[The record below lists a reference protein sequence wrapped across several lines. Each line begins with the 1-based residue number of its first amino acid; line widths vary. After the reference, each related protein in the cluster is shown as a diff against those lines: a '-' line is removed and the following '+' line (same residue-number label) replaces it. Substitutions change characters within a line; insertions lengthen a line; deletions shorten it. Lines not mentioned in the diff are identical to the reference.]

1 MQSVGSFFGVTPES
15 LRWSHPAWDAA
26 SFQAACLNP
35 VPHLLR
41 VSAHLGAQDAVPHLG
56 TTTNP
61 SALDVLSA
69 LALAQAHNKGLKL
82 ELHGA
87 DCVHHT
93 LANLPKHLTTP
104 LVLQA
109 DLFDL
114 LDDPHSP
121 TSVSSPASFF
131 HIAARACPGA
141 VLCLNWQ
148 LSRTQDADGRL
159 ETGLLDQLAGL
170 LTGPQL
176 AQLGQA
182 YGVEFRTGN
191 RLAQEWGGILLLD
204 PLEHAPQPLASQH
217 LPDTSNVVSLAQYR
231 RAA

>member
-1 MQSVGSFFGVTPES
+1 MQSVGSFFGVSPEA
-15 LRWSHPAWDAA
+15 LRWSHPACDAA
-26 SFQAACLNP
+26 SFQAACHNP

-41 VSAHLGAQDAVPHLG
+41 VSAHLGTQDAVAHLG
-56 TTTNP
+56 TVTHP
-61 SALDVLSA
+61 SALDVVSA
-69 LALAQAHNKGLKL
+69 IALAQAHHKGLKL
-82 ELHGA
+82 DLHGA
-87 DCVHHT
+87 ACISHT
-93 LANLPKHLTTP
+93 LASLPTHLTTP

-114 LDDPHSP
+114 LDDPHGL
-121 TSVSSPASFF
+121 TPAGFF
-131 HIAARACPGA
+131 HTAARACPGA

-148 LSRTQDADGRL
+148 LSRAQDADGRL

-204 PLEHAPQPLASQH
+204 PLEHAPQPQATEQAHSG
-217 LPDTSNVVSLAQYR
+217 NVVSLARYR

>member
-1 MQSVGSFFGVTPES
+1 MQSVGSFFGVPPEA
-15 LRWSHPAWDAA
+15 LRWSHPACDAA
-26 SFQAACLNP
+26 SFQAACHNP

-56 TTTNP
+56 TATNP

-69 LALAQAHNKGLKL
+69 LALAQAHSKGLKL

-87 DCVHHT
+87 ECVQHT
-93 LANLPKHLTTP
+93 LASLPSHLTTP

-114 LDDPHSP
+114 LDDPHSL
-121 TSVSSPASFF
+121 SPASFF
-131 HIAARACPGA
+131 HTAARRCPGA

-204 PLEHAPQPLASQH
+204 PLEHAPQPQTTEHQA
-217 LPDTSNVVSLAQYR
+217 PGSNVISLARYR